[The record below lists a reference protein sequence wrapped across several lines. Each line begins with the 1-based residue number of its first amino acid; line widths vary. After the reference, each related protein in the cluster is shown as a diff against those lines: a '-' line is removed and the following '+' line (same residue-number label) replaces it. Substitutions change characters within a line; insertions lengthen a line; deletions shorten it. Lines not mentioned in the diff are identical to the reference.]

1 VRKFIQV
8 ALISAL
14 AIASFTVAAEM
25 KIAVLDYQMALLESD
40 SAKAYSVDAEKKFGT
55 QLQRLRNLEAE
66 AKRLQDRMQKDGEK
80 LGQTEMEKLD
90 LEFRQKARDFQAES
104 KQLNDAKARADR
116 EMLETLKPKLDKAV
130 ESVLQ
135 GGGYDLVI
143 DRSAVV
149 DVKAEY
155 DITRQVIERLNS
167 SR

>member
-1 VRKFIQV
+1 MRKFIQV
-8 ALISAL
+8 VLISAL
-14 AIASFTVAAEM
+14 AMASFTVSAEM

-40 SAKAYSVDAEKKFGT
+40 PAKAYSVDSEKKFGT

-66 AKRLQDRMQKDGEK
+66 AKRLQERMQRDGEK
-80 LGQTEMEKLD
+80 LDQTEMEKLD

-104 KQLNDAKARADR
+104 KQLNEAKARADR
-116 EMLETLKPKLDKAV
+116 EMLETLKPRLDKAV
-130 ESVLQ
+130 ETVLQ

-155 DITRQVIERLNS
+155 DITRQVIERLNAA
-167 SR
+167 R